1 MPLQKSNLH
10 RLTYKTS
17 LYSVKPVKTRP
28 ASLLAKR
35 LSFSN
40 PGKGMS
46 GGRWSGIG
54 SIISP
59 ETHGLKGELYD

>member
-28 ASLLAKR
+28 ASPIAKR
-35 LSFSN
+35 LSFLN
-40 PGKGMS
+40 PGKGRS
-46 GGRWSGIG
+46 GRRWSGIG

-59 ETHGLKGELYD
+59 VTHGQKGELYD